1 MKMKLQ
7 NFNLKNFRSK
17 EWWISELKQIN
28 WTEVL
33 LLIALILCYFQVVH
47 IKEVAQDPCSFCLVN
62 SPYEEPITCK
72 EYFYRDFDGY
82 FNNQLNF
89 GGGINVMP
97 IDLFINET
105 SGKV

>member
-47 IKEVAQDPCSFCLVN
+47 IKEVAQDPCSFCIV
-62 SPYEEPITCK
+62 SQPDMEPITCK
-72 EYFYRDFDGY
+72 GY

>member
-1 MKMKLQ
+1 MKLQ

-47 IKEVAQDPCSFCLVN
+47 IKEVAQDPCSFCVVN
-62 SPYEEPITCK
+62 FPYEEPITCK
-72 EYFYRDFDGY
+72 AY

-105 SGKV
+105 SRKV